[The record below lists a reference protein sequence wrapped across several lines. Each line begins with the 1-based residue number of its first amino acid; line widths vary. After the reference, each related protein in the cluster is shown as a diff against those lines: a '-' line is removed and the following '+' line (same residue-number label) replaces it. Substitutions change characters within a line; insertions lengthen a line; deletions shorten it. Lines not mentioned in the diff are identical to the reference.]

1 MQKNAKYITIGL
13 GIIGAGLI
21 IRKLY
26 KMINEE
32 KLSSNFD
39 WSEFDSKDGAKMTP
53 EVKANIKELAKNL
66 EVIRSAVGTPLII
79 NSGYRSPAHNK
90 AVGGRSAS
98 FHMTGQA
105 SDFYSKTVPTKKIH
119 AIIENLIQSGK
130 IKQGGL
136 GLYPT
141 WIHYDIRGT
150 KARW

>member
-1 MQKNAKYITIGL
+1 MQKNAKYFGIAF

-26 KMINEE
+26 KMSNTE
-32 KLSSNFD
+32 KLSRNFD
-39 WSEFDSKDGAKMTP
+39 WIEFESKDGAKMTP
-53 EVKANIKELAKNL
+53 EVKTNVKELAKNL

-90 AVGGRSAS
+90 AVGGKSAS
-98 FHMTGQA
+98 FHMTGEA

-119 AIIENLIQSGK
+119 AIIEDLIKTGK